1 MCKSSAE
8 GGISRRG
15 MFAAGIAGA
24 GALLS
29 PAALAQVTETA
40 TGTTPPATP
49 REALQ
54 RLKEGNA
61 RYVANA
67 PVNTDHSV
75 DRAKRSAGQKPFA
88 AVVACSDSRV
98 APEIIFDQGLGD
110 IFVVRVAGN
119 FINDDGLASLEFGAA
134 VLGVQVI
141 VVLGH
146 SSCGAV
152 DATIRSVEDREL
164 PMGHLPN
171 LVDAIRPA
179 VYDVM
184 PEKPVDLLSAVIS
197 QNARLNAE
205 KAAASEP
212 VLAGLHGSGKL
223 TSVAGVYDITTG
235 KVDFL

>member
-1 MCKSSAE
+1 MCQSCSQ
-8 GGISRRG
+8 GGISRRSV
-15 MFAAGIAGA
+15 FAAGIAGA
-24 GALLS
+24 GTLLAPAAFAQSGPAAFAPPPASPEEALL
-29 PAALAQVTETA
+29 
-40 TGTTPPATP
+40 
-49 REALQ
+49 

-61 RYVANA
+61 RYVANT
-67 PVNTDHSV
+67 PVNTDHSL

-119 FINDDGLASLEFGAA
+119 FINEDGLASLEFGAA
-134 VLGVQVI
+134 VLGVQVF

-152 DATIRSVEDREL
+152 DATIKSVRDREL
-164 PMGHLPN
+164 PGGHLPS

-184 PEKPVDLLSAVIS
+184 PEKPEDLLSAAIS

-212 VLAGLHGSGKL
+212 VLAGLHKGGKL
-223 TSVAGVYDITTG
+223 MSVAGVYNITTG

>member
-1 MCKSSAE
+1 MESVAGAC
-8 GGISRRG
+8 SRPG
-15 MFAAGIAGA
+15 SPGA

-29 PAALAQVTETA
+29 PAAFAQSDPAAFAE
-40 TGTTPPATP
+40 PPATP
-49 REALQ
+49 AEALR

-61 RYVANA
+61 RYVSNT

-75 DRAKRSAGQKPFA
+75 DRARRSVGQKPFA

-119 FINDDGLASLEFGAA
+119 FINEDGLASLEFGAA

-152 DATIRSVEDREL
+152 DATIRSIKDREL
-164 PMGHLPN
+164 PAGHLPS

-184 PEKPVDLLSAVIS
+184 PENPEDLLSAAIYR
-197 QNARLNAE
+197 NAVLNAN
-205 KAAASEP
+205 KASASEP
-212 VLAGLHGSGKL
+212 VLSALHDKGDL

-235 KVDFL
+235 QVNFL